1 MAEREEK
8 IAGLRLEGRKVE
20 DLYLDFSLPGFADW
34 ELKPRGADID
44 LTIDN
49 VEEYVALTV
58 KALLEDGVRLQLD
71 AFRSGFEEVRAIFS
85 AACLMMT
92 MVMMIDD
99 D

>member
-71 AFRSGFEEVRAIFS
+71 AFRSGFEEVRAVFS
-85 AACLMMT
+85 SAFLMM
-92 MVMMIDD
+92 VVMIDD
-99 D
+99 

>member
-20 DLYLDFSLPGFADW
+20 DLYLDFSMPGFADW

-71 AFRSGFEEVRAIFS
+71 AFRSGFEEVRAVFS
-85 AACLMMT
+85 SAFLMM
-92 MVMMIDD
+92 VVMIDD
-99 D
+99 